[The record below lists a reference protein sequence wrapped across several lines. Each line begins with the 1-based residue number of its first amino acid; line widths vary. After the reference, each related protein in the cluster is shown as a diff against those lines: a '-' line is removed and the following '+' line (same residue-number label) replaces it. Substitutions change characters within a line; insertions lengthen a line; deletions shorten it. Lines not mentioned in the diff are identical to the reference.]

1 MKRINSGLAN
11 LNQDDDDDDDD
22 DLLSHLFLGC
32 QQSKYYTIQYNT
44 IQYNTIQY

>member
-22 DLLSHLFLGC
+22 DINC
-32 QQSKYYTIQYNT
+32 IKSKRLKADDKNWRCL
-44 IQYNTIQY
+44 